1 MMSKEIGKGSWDSIV
16 RRYQEVYPSKEPFHY
31 GTIKRWREGGSAP
44 LDGNSVY
51 DAGEFWHYL
60 LLGWASYTKKMRKIP
75 V

>member
-1 MMSKEIGKGSWDSIV
+1 MRLISIILGGEMMSKEIGKGSWDSIV

-60 LLGWASYTKKMRKIP
+60 LLG
-75 V
+75 